1 MHSEMSELHGGSGD
15 ARTCRHRYE
24 ISVNHGRAERSTWR
38 VIALTAVMMVV
49 EITAGTIY
57 GSMALLADGWHMATH
72 VAALGIAAFAY
83 GYARRHAG
91 SARYSFGTGKI
102 GVLAGFASAVA
113 LAVIALLMGIE
124 SIGRLVHPA
133 LIHFNEAMLV
143 AAVGLVVNLVSAILL
158 GDHDHHDHN
167 LRAAY
172 VHVLADALTSVLAI
186 AALVCGKMWGW
197 VWMDPVMGLVGGLVI
212 IRWSVGLLH
221 DTSHILLDGAADRET
236 IRAVRDAIETD
247 VGSRVSDLHVWH
259 IAPQQVAAIVVIE
272 SEQPHAPAHYQ
283 ARLEQVANLAHVT
296 VEVNGPRTGTHG

>member
-1 MHSEMSELHGGSGD
+1 MQ
-15 ARTCRHRYE
+15 TCRHRFE
-24 ISVNHGRAERSTWR
+24 ISVDHGRAERSTWR
-38 VIALTAVMMVV
+38 VIVLTAVMMVV

-124 SIGRLVHPA
+124 SITRLAHPA
-133 LIHFNEAMLV
+133 LIRFDEAILV
-143 AAVGLVVNLVSAILL
+143 AALGLAVNVVSAVLL

-172 VHVLADALTSVLAI
+172 IHVLADALTSVLAI
-186 AALVCGKMWGW
+186 VALTCGKAWGW

-212 IRWSVGLLH
+212 VRWSAGLLRE
-221 DTSHILLDGAADRET
+221 TSHILLDGAADRET
-236 IRAVRDAIETD
+236 IKALREAIENDAGT
-247 VGSRVSDLHVWH
+247 RISDLHVWH
-259 IAPQQVAAIVVIE
+259 IAPKQVAAIVVVE
-272 SEQPHAPAHYQ
+272 SEQPHSPAHYQ

-296 VEVNGPRTGTHG
+296 VEVNGPKTGTHG

>member
-1 MHSEMSELHGGSGD
+1 MRSEASELHGRSGD
-15 ARTCRHRYE
+15 ARTCPHRYE
-24 ISVNHGRAERSTWR
+24 ISVNHGHAERSTWR
-38 VIALTAVMMVV
+38 VIVLTAVMMVV

-83 GYARRHAG
+83 GYARRYAS

-143 AAVGLVVNLVSAILL
+143 AAVGLVVNLASAMML
-158 GDHDHHDHN
+158 GEHDHDDHN

-197 VWMDPVMGLVGGLVI
+197 VWMDPVMGLVGGFVI
-212 IRWSVGLLH
+212 ISWSVGLLR
-221 DTSHILLDGAADRET
+221 DTSYILLDGAADRET

-247 VGSRVSDLHVWH
+247 GGARVSDLHVWH